1 MFTVDTDEIQDPN
14 LALFMQEI
22 ALGLPRGNLA

>member
-14 LALFMQEI
+14 LALLMQEI